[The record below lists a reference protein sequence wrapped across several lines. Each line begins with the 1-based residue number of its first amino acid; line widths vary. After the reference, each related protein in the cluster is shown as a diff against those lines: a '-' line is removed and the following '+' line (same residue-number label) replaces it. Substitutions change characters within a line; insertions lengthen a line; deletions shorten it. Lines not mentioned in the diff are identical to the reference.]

1 MTLNE
6 FNDVDDIDKAI
17 DKGKKVKKIWDYFFK
32 IVNKLGDSIDD
43 EISEEELNNKI
54 KIMKVLP
61 YVCINYNMFV
71 ELLAFM
77 LIIILIKR
85 IKIKSHYGYPQ
96 PQGIQTTNG
105 LPSSFQN
112 QIANN
117 YINNNYINQ
126 MPPMNLQNTI
136 SGNSNADNNIIR
148 PKKKKSIKKNIIISS
163 QDSKKENMI
172 GNKIHR
178 RKSKKKSNKH

>member
-1 MTLNE
+1 L
-6 FNDVDDIDKAI
+6 
-17 DKGKKVKKIWDYFFK
+17 Y
-32 IVNKLGDSIDD
+32 
-43 EISEEELNNKI
+43 
-54 KIMKVLP
+54 
-61 YVCINYNMFV
+61 NYY
-71 ELLAFM
+71 LLRLLF
-77 LIIILIKR
+77 ILIKR

-136 SGNSNADNNIIR
+136 SGNSNADNNITIKFYYER
-148 PKKKKSIKKNIIISS
+148 QFSITTSYNT
-163 QDSKKENMI
+163 NN
-172 GNKIHR
+172 G
-178 RKSKKKSNKH
+178 